1 MTPALA
7 AFLDGLRAAADQ
19 AEVAE
24 RQFRR
29 EVAQRIAGLERE
41 RSFAFRRLNLM
52 RAVVEAVTGAEE
64 EEIAVA
70 NAVAVLREK
79 LGWVTQS
86 KARKEVLS
94 RFAVVGEAAFRSAA
108 SPEQAPAVSVQQAL
122 ADFETWYAGS
132 HQTAFLDLFERYMP
146 ETPRTDF

>member
-1 MTPALA
+1 MTPALTA
-7 AFLDGLRAAADQ
+7 YLDGLKVAADQ
-19 AEVAE
+19 AEAAE

-52 RAVVEAVTGAEE
+52 RAVIEAVAGTEE

-70 NAVAVLREK
+70 NVVAILREK

-86 KARKEVLS
+86 EAREEVLS
-94 RFAVVGEAAFRSAA
+94 RFAAVGEAAFRSVA
-108 SPEQAPAVSVQQAL
+108 SPEQTAAVSVRQAL
-122 ADFETWYAGS
+122 ADFEAWYAGS

>member
-7 AFLDGLRAAADQ
+7 AFLDGLKAAADQ

-52 RAVVEAVTGAEE
+52 RAVIEAVIGAEE
-64 EEIAVA
+64 EEVAVA
-70 NAVAVLREK
+70 NALAILRDK

-86 KARKEVLS
+86 EAREEVLS
-94 RFAVVGEAAFRSAA
+94 RFAAVGAAAFRSVA
-108 SPEQAPAVSVQQAL
+108 EQACAVHVQQAL

-132 HQTAFLDLFERYMP
+132 HQTPFLELFEHYMP